1 MIKKKLRF
9 NMAYYTL
16 HDPLNKEEPE
26 SMVQLF
32 FGTLTDEK
40 IMRKIRYANQDKSV
54 VLDHVKRFEKTYN
67 VAEKDFIELASGMT
81 EGEFIREN
89 GIL

>member
-9 NMAYYTL
+9 NMAYYTVY
-16 HDPLNKEEPE
+16 DPLNKEEPE

-67 VAEKDFIELASGMT
+67 VDEKDFIELASGMT

>member
-1 MIKKKLRF
+1 
-9 NMAYYTL
+9 
-16 HDPLNKEEPE
+16 
-26 SMVQLF
+26 MVQLF

-54 VLDHVKRFEKTYN
+54 GVGSCKRFEKTYN
-67 VAEKDFIELASGMT
+67 VDEKDFIELATGMT

>member
-32 FGTLTDEK
+32 FGTLTAEK

-54 VLDHVKRFEKTYN
+54 VLDYVKRFEKTYN